1 MDELTFKSDAL
12 MMRTIHSND
21 ANHQA
26 ANLINWQQEFDQLS
40 QGQFVGVINEI
51 DFPHLHTFREQTS
64 HSLRQ
69 QCRIENG
76 ELWLGFSTNNKSCRI
91 NNEQSSPH
99 QFLCRSGSQDFELL
113 TPDDFSIFGV
123 VLHRSFF
130 TGLSEQTKEELYDSN
145 NDGLWL
151 NNVSVDDLHK
161 FRQYLSLLLQPKGIN
176 WSSKT
181 HESILH
187 DAVLELLTKAQQ
199 APVAH
204 VSSPQRQRIMARVQN
219 YLTESRLKSPIT
231 MNEICNAVHVS
242 RRTLQYTFA
251 QCYGISPKQYIQV
264 IRLNQARRMLQSN
277 EDFQTISDVAFNY
290 GFFHLG
296 QFCQNYKRLFGETP
310 RQTLQ
315 HQSKWHRFEEIKH
328 HH

>member
-1 MDELTFKSDAL
+1 MDELTLKSNAL
-12 MMRTIHSND
+12 MMSTIHSND

-40 QGQFVGVINEI
+40 QGHFVGVINELH
-51 DFPHLHTFREQTS
+51 FPHIHTFREETS

-69 QCRIENG
+69 QCRVENG
-76 ELWLGFSTNNKSCRI
+76 GLWLGFSANNKSCRI
-91 NNEQSSPH
+91 NNEQTTAN
-99 QFLCRSGSQDFELL
+99 QFLCRPGNQDFELL
-113 TPDDFSIFGV
+113 TPDDFSIYGL

-130 TGLSEQTKEELYDSN
+130 TELTEQTKEELYDNAS
-145 NDGLWL
+145 DGLWL
-151 NNVSVDDLHK
+151 DNVSPEELNK
-161 FRQYLSLLLQPKGIN
+161 FRQYLSLLLQPKGNN

-181 HESILH
+181 HESIIQ
-187 DAVLELLTKAQQ
+187 DAVLELLSKAQQ
-199 APVAH
+199 TSAAH
-204 VSSPQRQRIMARVQN
+204 VTSPQRKRIMARVQE
-219 YLTESRLKSPIT
+219 YLTESRMKSPIT
-231 MNEICNAVHVS
+231 MSEICSAVHVS

-277 EDFQTISDVAFNY
+277 EEFQTISEVAFNY

-296 QFCQNYKRLFGETP
+296 QFCQSYKRLFGETP

-315 HQSKWHRFEEIKH
+315 QQSRLNG
-328 HH
+328 